1 MKVFFPGSFRP
12 FTKGHHDIVTRLLS
26 IFDEEVVGIGVNEQK
41 AQTDDHLERKA
52 AIETLFAHE
61 ERVSVVCYSTLTIT
75 CAKEVGAKVI
85 VKGVRSVKDY
95 EYEREQAEVNRMLGI
110 ETLLL
115 PATPELACIS
125 SSVVRELQHF
135 GQDVT
140 QLLP

>member
-1 MKVFFPGSFRP
+1 M
-12 FTKGHHDIVTRLLS
+12 
-26 IFDEEVVGIGVNEQK
+26 
-41 AQTDDHLERKA
+41 
-52 AIETLFAHE
+52 
-61 ERVSVVCYSTLTIT
+61 VCYSTLTIT

-95 EYEREQAEVNRMLGI
+95 EYEREQAEVNRILGI

>member
-1 MKVFFPGSFRP
+1 MKVLFPGSFHP
-12 FTKGHHDIVTRLLS
+12 FTKGHHDIVTRLLA
-26 IFDEEVVGIGVNEQK
+26 IFDEVVVGIGVNEQK
-41 AQTDDHLERKA
+41 AQAGDHLERMA
-52 AIETLFAHE
+52 AIEALYADE
-61 ERVSVVCYSTLTIT
+61 RRVSVVCYSTLTVN

-135 GQDVT
+135 GEDVT

>member
-1 MKVFFPGSFRP
+1 
-12 FTKGHHDIVTRLLS
+12 
-26 IFDEEVVGIGVNEQK
+26 
-41 AQTDDHLERKA
+41 
-52 AIETLFAHE
+52 
-61 ERVSVVCYSTLTIT
+61 
-75 CAKEVGAKVI
+75 
-85 VKGVRSVKDY
+85 
-95 EYEREQAEVNRMLGI
+95 VNRMLGI